1 MLIIALWITTV
12 EETRKFLFSCV
23 SPKEALTK
31 NKQKAILSG
40 YDVWSVLN
48 TNTVFQIEILQFIF
62 IKR

>member
-1 MLIIALWITTV
+1 MTV
-12 EETRKFLFSCV
+12 EETRKFLFSCI
-23 SPKEALTK
+23 SPKVVLTK